1 MMHPDL
7 MKRFDLTGR
16 SALVTGGAQGI
27 GLEVARTLRMA
38 GASAILADLDLTA
51 TRKAA
56 AAVGPDVGAFR
67 CDVSDPQ
74 SVRDLAAAIGPCPDI
89 LVNNAGVGR
98 RAPTK
103 DTSDDDWRFVI
114 SVNLDG
120 VFYCCRTFG
129 SAMADRGSGNIVNIG
144 SMCGFI
150 VTKPENG
157 PAYHASKAGV
167 HMLTKAF
174 ACEWAKSGIRVNAVA
189 PGYIPTK
196 MNSNPGNDIATWV
209 ELTPMGRL
217 GSTEEIANI
226 VQFLASD
233 ASSYVTGAVFNAD
246 GGYTSW

>member
-7 MKRFDLTGR
+7 MKRFDLSGR

-27 GLEVARTLRMA
+27 GLEIVRTLRMA
-38 GASAILADLDLTA
+38 GASLMLADLDLDV

-56 AAVGPDVGAFR
+56 ADVGPDVGAFR
-67 CDVSDPQ
+67 CDVTDPQ
-74 SVRDLAAAIGPCPDI
+74 SVRDLAAAVGPCPDI

-98 RAPTK
+98 EGLTG

-129 SAMADRGSGNIVNIG
+129 AAMAERGSGNIVNIG

-150 VTKPENG
+150 VTKPQNG

-167 HMLTKAF
+167 HMLTKTF
-174 ACEWAKSGIRVNAVA
+174 ACKWAKSGVRVNAVA
-189 PGYIPTK
+189 PGYVATK
-196 MNSNPGNDIATWV
+196 MTSSPSDDISTWV

-217 GSTEEIANI
+217 GRTEEIANV

-233 ASSYVTGAVFNAD
+233 ATSYMTGAVLNVD